1 MAIKHKVLKDF
12 QLLTDDKK
20 ILILKAKTIIE
31 DYKFKNKL
39 EIVSVPMDI
48 IKNNPDYFSFID
60 WKEELQSYLKT
71 NKIPQ
76 PAVITKKLVPFIET
90 MMNQGN
96 STIKEVIVEK
106 EVFIEKPMVVSDDT
120 LSIELE
126 AKLKKIELKENQ
138 LDKEIEE
145 TNQKEI
151 QIDSIIKRYDQK
163 EKNLNK
169 EKSKLESER
178 SEFIEEK
185 KKIEDLKKSL
195 ETKEDKL
202 KKIID
207 KDEVIEII
215 KNNFKSELPVEFV
228 GYFGNS
234 LEVISVS
241 NWIQGQIE
249 RLNSLFKE

>member
-1 MAIKHKVLKDF
+1 M
-12 QLLTDDKK
+12 
-20 ILILKAKTIIE
+20 
-31 DYKFKNKL
+31 
-39 EIVSVPMDI
+39 
-48 IKNNPDYFSFID
+48 
-60 WKEELQSYLKT
+60 
-71 NKIPQ
+71 
-76 PAVITKKLVPFIET
+76 
-90 MMNQGN
+90 
-96 STIKEVIVEK
+96 
-106 EVFIEKPMVVSDDT
+106 
-120 LSIELE
+120 
-126 AKLKKIELKENQ
+126 
-138 LDKEIEE
+138 
-145 TNQKEI
+145 
-151 QIDSIIKRYDQK
+151 
-163 EKNLNK
+163 NK